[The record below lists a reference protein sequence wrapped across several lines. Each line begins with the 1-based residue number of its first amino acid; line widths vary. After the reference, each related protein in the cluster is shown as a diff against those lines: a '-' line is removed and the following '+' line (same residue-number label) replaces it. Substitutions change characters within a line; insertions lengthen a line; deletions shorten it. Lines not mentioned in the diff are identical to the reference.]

1 MPDKKTFLM
10 TGKSV
15 GDLKQGSIVEI
26 ELDKNGD
33 IPRHLIGKL
42 QEVPAQKE
50 VTPVDEQVKELE
62 TQLGIKSKELE
73 TASKKIVDLEKQ
85 LSDALKAAKK

>member
-1 MPDKKTFLM
+1 MAKKTFLM

-15 GDLKQGSIVEI
+15 GDLKQGTIVEI

-33 IPRHLIGKL
+33 VPRHLVGKL

-50 VTPVDEQVKELE
+50 AAPVDEQVKDLEMQLQIKTNELE
-62 TQLGIKSKELE
+62 AAI
-73 TASKKIVDLEKQ
+73 KKIADLEKQ
-85 LSDALKAAKK
+85 LAAAKK